1 MANLSICLR
10 YYIADRL
17 NNDPGWKNIKVGICT
32 CTNVDSILEIHE
44 TIGQFRVTLCLCF
57 KISLCAKPVI

>member
-17 NNDPGWKNIKVGICT
+17 NNDPGWKNIKVGLRET
-32 CTNVDSILEIHE
+32 VDPIYCSIVENI
-44 TIGQFRVTLCLCF
+44 TI
-57 KISLCAKPVI
+57 